1 MPRPPPRRPPQVIT
15 LDAMGAGDMRLHVTR
30 VPSGPP
36 PPTGPLVSTFFTIF
50 VFTAGSGRGRHLET
64 VELRAGDVH
73 LVPEG
78 VEHQPLEIGDL
89 EGWIVSVDPLLLRAL
104 GPPLRPGQPPI
115 RGEAGPVPARSLL
128 IRGLLRLRPEPARL
142 RRIEQ
147 LVREMDAEL
156 RERKWAAEHAA
167 HAWLVL
173 LLAELV
179 RELQEHAPT
188 ASPLVG
194 GIVRDALAFIEA
206 HCLEPLSLKDVA
218 SAVGRTPS
226 HLANA
231 IRQET
236 GLTVSDW
243 LREHRMSEARRRL
256 RDTDESVEAIAN
268 AVGYADVTHFI
279 RVFRRAH
286 DLTPRGWRERRRAAP

>member
-50 VFTAGSGRGRHLET
+50 VFTAGRGRGRHLET

-73 LVPEG
+73 LVPE
-78 VEHQPLEIGDL
+78 VEHQPLEVADL

-104 GPPLRPGQPPI
+104 GPPLWPGQPRI
-115 RGEAGPVPARSLL
+115 RGEAGPAPARSLL
-128 IRGLLRLRPEPARL
+128 LRGLLRLRPEPARL

-147 LVREMDAEL
+147 FVAEMAAEL

-179 RELQEHAPT
+179 RELQEHARCVAAGRRDRARRPRLHRGALPGAPLAEGRGLGGGPHAVAPGQRHPPGDRVDRQRLA
-188 ASPLVG
+188 ASAPNVG
-194 GIVRDALAFIEA
+194 GAPAPARHRRERRDYRQCGRLRRCHSFHSRVSPHPRRDAARLA
-206 HCLEPLSLKDVA
+206 
-218 SAVGRTPS
+218 R
-226 HLANA
+226 
-231 IRQET
+231 
-236 GLTVSDW
+236 
-243 LREHRMSEARRRL
+243 
-256 RDTDESVEAIAN
+256 
-268 AVGYADVTHFI
+268 
-279 RVFRRAH
+279 
-286 DLTPRGWRERRRAAP
+286 RRRAAP